1 MTNEQMQEIVD
12 NLNSALRQTRELVS
26 LINDSLQNSTVAV
39 QKLDQTL
46 KRSGEPTFKA
56 VIVEKRKDEVTTQL
70 TRFNTVANEALA
82 LAPTMSAG
90 LAALVAALNPEE

>member
-1 MTNEQMQEIVD
+1 MTNQEMQAIVA
-12 NLNSALRQTRELVS
+12 NLNAALKQTKELVS
-26 LINDSLQNSTVAV
+26 LINDSLSNGSSAV
-39 QKLDQTL
+39 QKLDQAL
-46 KRSGEPTFKA
+46 KAGGDPAFKA
-56 VIVEKRKDEVTTQL
+56 VLIGKRKDDVTTQL